1 MLVPWDLKA
10 GGRWKGNHRWEDGN
24 GKESWGQ
31 RGKQPTMHENVIMK
45 PVTLH
50 TNTKLM
56 KTKIKC
62 INQTF
67 LTLRM
72 C

>member
-31 RGKQPTMHENVIMK
+31 GGK
-45 PVTLH
+45 
-50 TNTKLM
+50 
-56 KTKIKC
+56 
-62 INQTF
+62 
-67 LTLRM
+67 
-72 C
+72 